1 MFDKR
6 IISIQAQYVR
16 IMVSTQSYPSK
27 ISLLGSL
34 IGLFKVAHSGD
45 AADGYVLFFSCS
57 EWWRFKTPFYAWFS
71 RSYKSMMLPLLWDW
85 GFTNGHA
92 SGPQCSVSL
101 GTGTSDE
108 DIWGKS
114 CKFKLLP
121 SSIFLMPVIIF
132 QQHEKT
138 CHQIHWFLFF

>member
-1 MFDKR
+1 MF
-6 IISIQAQYVR
+6 
-16 IMVSTQSYPSK
+16 
-27 ISLLGSL
+27 
-34 IGLFKVAHSGD
+34 
-45 AADGYVLFFSCS
+45 
-57 EWWRFKTPFYAWFS
+57 
-71 RSYKSMMLPLLWDW
+71 PLLWDW

-121 SSIFLMPVIIF
+121 SSIFLMPVIFF
-132 QQHEKT
+132 QQHEKKHFT
-138 CHQIHWFLFF
+138 KFIGFVFLVDIFSSSRLDDGRGIVVQ